1 MGVIRSIS
9 PLVEDHERAG
19 TFASLFVVAYTAF
32 GVPAVLA
39 GLLAPLLSLPV
50 TTYAYGGL
58 VTVLAAVAAISRAR
72 SKDAEPAG
80 DATVAAP
87 DAGKHAG
94 STERVAAAAAAPES
108 AGR

>member
-32 GVPAVLA
+32 GIPAVLA

-72 SKDAEPAG
+72 TSDDAPDRDAMGSASTDSDIPGAGAMAASGRPAG
-80 DATVAAP
+80 PTQ
-87 DAGKHAG
+87 G
-94 STERVAAAAAAPES
+94 
-108 AGR
+108 